1 MEEGTELLGR
11 IKNNGVLPMI
21 TSCSPGWIKF
31 IETYYPEQ
39 IPHLSS
45 CKSPQNMTGALLKS
59 HYAKMN
65 NIDPKDMVVVSIMP
79 CTAKKYEVQ
88 RDELCTADGY
98 PDVDISITTRELA
111 RMIKEARI
119 MFNTLNDEK
128 FDDYYGESTGAAV
141 IFGATGGV
149 MEAAV
154 RTLADILN
162 DKDIQEIDYEIV
174 RGVEGIK
181 KATVSVTPDMDVNV
195 LVAHGGANIKT
206 VMEDLKA
213 GKLSDVSF
221 IELMACPGGCVNGGG
236 QPIVSAKDKMDIDIR
251 EERAKA
257 LYDEDAKVLP
267 YRKSHQNPSVKRIYD
282 EFLEEPNSH
291 TAHCILHT
299 KYSQKPKMV

>member
-1 MEEGTELLGR
+1 
-11 IKNNGVLPMI
+11 
-21 TSCSPGWIKF
+21 
-31 IETYYPEQ
+31 
-39 IPHLSS
+39 
-45 CKSPQNMTGALLKS
+45 
-59 HYAKMN
+59 
-65 NIDPKDMVVVSIMP
+65 
-79 CTAKKYEVQ
+79 
-88 RDELCTADGY
+88 
-98 PDVDISITTRELA
+98 
-111 RMIKEARI
+111 
-119 MFNTLNDEK
+119 
-128 FDDYYGESTGAAV
+128 
-141 IFGATGGV
+141 

-213 GKLSDVSF
+213 GKLNDVSF